1 MTALAEYHSDCVMY
15 SWPQAVGVH
24 GQACS
29 HVFTF
34 LFLACFFKWCTVF
47 TFYRFPPWPWMDQIT
62 VVNNADSIVT
72 CILRIISRRLFMF
85 ILQQRSMWKTTGK
98 KRNKREWD
106 DRFLALSHHWGIISE
121 EPKTSP
127 SARKVPTVHSCSAWS
142 IASHVSWTWKK
153 VPWAGEG
160 FPSKKMYL

>member
-1 MTALAEYHSDCVMY
+1 
-15 SWPQAVGVH
+15 
-24 GQACS
+24 
-29 HVFTF
+29 
-34 LFLACFFKWCTVF
+34 
-47 TFYRFPPWPWMDQIT
+47 
-62 VVNNADSIVT
+62 
-72 CILRIISRRLFMF
+72 MF